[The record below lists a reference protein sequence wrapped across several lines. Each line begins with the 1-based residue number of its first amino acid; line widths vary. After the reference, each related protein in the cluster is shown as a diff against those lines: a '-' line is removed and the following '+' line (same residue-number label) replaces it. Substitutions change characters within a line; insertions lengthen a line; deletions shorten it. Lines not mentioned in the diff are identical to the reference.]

1 MDKETINLMAFASYR
16 ELKRMKHLSRARS
29 DFHADV
35 IYEDDVLD
43 ACAFGGEYLLAYAA
57 YGEYLASEGYLA
69 CHGYLAA
76 HLALGECAGQRGG
89 HGDACRGAVFGSSA
103 FGDMDMYAVVV
114 EDARVYVEIATM

>member
-43 ACAFGGEYLLAYAA
+43 AITLNNTPVIYQHSYNNVLTIP
-57 YGEYLASEGYLA
+57 
-69 CHGYLAA
+69 
-76 HLALGECAGQRGG
+76 ALEPPYYSDFNFRFQNFQLVNGCLVITGV
-89 HGDACRGAVFGSSA
+89 HHDDPNKKYKV
-103 FGDMDMYAVVV
+103 
-114 EDARVYVEIATM
+114 TLK